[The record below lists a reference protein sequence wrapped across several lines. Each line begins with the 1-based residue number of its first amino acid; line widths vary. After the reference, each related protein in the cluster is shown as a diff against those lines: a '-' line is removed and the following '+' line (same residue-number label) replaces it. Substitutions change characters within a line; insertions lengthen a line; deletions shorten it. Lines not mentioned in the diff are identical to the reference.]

1 MIKKVGLWGC
11 ILAGVASVY
20 GEGGSCLDGDALVI
34 DEGLGVYHCEHGDVS
49 EADCLLEIG
58 DSGLPLVT
66 FDPVFSAWVIEPQVR
81 TLRVMTFDEKMIP
94 ALYKAHAAMDKLFNH
109 PLLEASVAG
118 MQSQG
123 ITVVIGDRDECNVF
137 NVYLK
142 YIENVLAYLKSV
154 HCPIVGGKDLDD
166 DLEKALEDLCVSGEG
181 IFDDEDVLWIE
192 SQLLDDRF
200 TDGMLRNNDDL
211 LLFSNLLNVQM
222 PDYLLLVK
230 GQCFTND
237 LICIDDRVLLETQ
250 ILDQKADL
258 STLIHELGH
267 VVHNQ
272 IVPFMA
278 AEGPFDF
285 EILNHP
291 FNQRLQEAYDESVEN
306 FIKQFPSQLPEVYS
320 EEDPYCYKDIYE
332 FFAEGV
338 AMYFSKVNFKDGLY
352 FDRLSLK
359 DFSPQLY
366 EIIESV
372 FGQRVDEGPM
382 L

>member
-1 MIKKVGLWGC
+1 
-11 ILAGVASVY
+11 
-20 GEGGSCLDGDALVI
+20 
-34 DEGLGVYHCEHGDVS
+34 
-49 EADCLLEIG
+49 
-58 DSGLPLVT
+58 
-66 FDPVFSAWVIEPQVR
+66 
-81 TLRVMTFDEKMIP
+81 
-94 ALYKAHAAMDKLFNH
+94 
-109 PLLEASVAG
+109 
-118 MQSQG
+118 
-123 ITVVIGDRDECNVF
+123 
-137 NVYLK
+137 
-142 YIENVLAYLKSV
+142 
-154 HCPIVGGKDLDD
+154 
-166 DLEKALEDLCVSGEG
+166 
-181 IFDDEDVLWIE
+181 
-192 SQLLDDRF
+192 
-200 TDGMLRNNDDL
+200 
-211 LLFSNLLNVQM
+211 
-222 PDYLLLVK
+222 
-230 GQCFTND
+230 
-237 LICIDDRVLLETQ
+237 
-250 ILDQKADL
+250 
-258 STLIHELGH
+258 
-267 VVHNQ
+267 
-272 IVPFMA
+272 MA